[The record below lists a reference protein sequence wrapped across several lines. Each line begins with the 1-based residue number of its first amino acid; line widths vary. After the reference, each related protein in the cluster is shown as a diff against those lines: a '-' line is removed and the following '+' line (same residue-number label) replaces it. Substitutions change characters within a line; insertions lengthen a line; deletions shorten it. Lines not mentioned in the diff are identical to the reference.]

1 MYRFD
6 HGWRRIQLPN
16 VFPVCGLPNSRS
28 HVPLSDAPKDHLLPR
43 CNFFLVSLVRTNLG
57 VTEEPIWRGDR
68 ISVESRAHGFLR
80 HAEVSTTTRMVLS
93 TKRNHCRSEPH
104 NPVWLV
110 RSSTRR
116 LEEYLAPNLVA
127 EAAIDFGIGW
137 NDDRVR
143 LAIAEAGLLDGRPT
157 SQLAEAIAAAVA
169 AVPELDDKSLNDRA
183 SSAEIEQRI
192 RATTA
197 EFHALQ
203 APQRPT
209 YVLENEIGDRVV
221 FSGIVRPD
229 PLIATIGAMLADAK
243 AQQDYDKSHEPMP
256 R

>member
-1 MYRFD
+1 MVGDGSSCRMCFQFAICRIPAPVFPSQMLLKITYYLDVISSWCHWSEPTWALLKSRFD
-6 HGWRRIQLPN
+6 EETEFQWKVALMDSSGMPKSRPQLEWFYRRSGTIVGANHTIQSGWYDPQ
-16 VFPVCGLPNSRS
+16 
-28 HVPLSDAPKDHLLPR
+28 
-43 CNFFLVSLVRTNLG
+43 
-57 VTEEPIWRGDR
+57 
-68 ISVESRAHGFLR
+68 
-80 HAEVSTTTRMVLS
+80 
-93 TKRNHCRSEPH
+93 
-104 NPVWLV
+104 
-110 RSSTRR
+110 

-127 EAAIDFGIGW
+127 EAAIDFGIGR

-169 AVPELDDKSLNDRA
+169 AVPELDDKSLNARA

-221 FSGIVRPD
+221 FSGIVTPD

>member
-1 MYRFD
+1 MVGDGSSCRMCFQFAICRIPAPVFPSQMLLKITYYLDVISSWCHWSEPTWALLKSRFD
-6 HGWRRIQLPN
+6 EETEFQWKVALMDSSGMPKSRRQLEWFYRRSGTIVGANHTIQSGWYDPQ
-16 VFPVCGLPNSRS
+16 
-28 HVPLSDAPKDHLLPR
+28 
-43 CNFFLVSLVRTNLG
+43 
-57 VTEEPIWRGDR
+57 
-68 ISVESRAHGFLR
+68 
-80 HAEVSTTTRMVLS
+80 
-93 TKRNHCRSEPH
+93 
-104 NPVWLV
+104 
-110 RSSTRR
+110 

-127 EAAIDFGIGW
+127 EAAIDFGIGR

-169 AVPELDDKSLNDRA
+169 AVPELDDKSLNARA

-221 FSGIVRPD
+221 FSGIVTPD
-229 PLIATIGAMLADAK
+229 PLIATIGAMLADAQ

>member
-1 MYRFD
+1 MCFQFAICRIPAPVFPSQMLLKITYYLDVISSWCHWSEPTWALLKSRFD
-6 HGWRRIQLPN
+6 EETEFQWKVALMDSSGMPKSRPQLEWFYRRSGTIVGANHTIQSGWYDPQ
-16 VFPVCGLPNSRS
+16 
-28 HVPLSDAPKDHLLPR
+28 
-43 CNFFLVSLVRTNLG
+43 
-57 VTEEPIWRGDR
+57 
-68 ISVESRAHGFLR
+68 
-80 HAEVSTTTRMVLS
+80 
-93 TKRNHCRSEPH
+93 
-104 NPVWLV
+104 
-110 RSSTRR
+110 

-127 EAAIDFGIGW
+127 EAAIDFGIGR

-169 AVPELDDKSLNDRA
+169 AVPELDDKLLSDRA

-221 FSGIVRPD
+221 FSGIVTPD

>member
-1 MYRFD
+1 M
-6 HGWRRIQLPN
+6 
-16 VFPVCGLPNSRS
+16 
-28 HVPLSDAPKDHLLPR
+28 
-43 CNFFLVSLVRTNLG
+43 T
-57 VTEEPIWRGDR
+57 GDR
-68 ISVESRAHGFLR
+68 SSCRISFQFAVCLTSAPMFPSQMLLKITYYLDVISSWCHWSDPTWALLKSRFGE
-80 HAEVSTTTRMVLS
+80 HAEFQWKVALMDSSGMPKSRPQLEWFYRRSGTMVGA
-93 TKRNHCRSEPH
+93 NHTIQSGWYVPQ
-104 NPVWLV
+104 
-110 RSSTRR
+110 

-127 EAAIDFGIGW
+127 EAAIDFGIGR

-143 LAIAEAGLLDGRPT
+143 LAIARAGLLHGRPT

-183 SSAEIEQRI
+183 ASAEIEQRI

-197 EFHALQ
+197 EFHALH

>member
-1 MYRFD
+1 MFPSQMLLKITYYLDVISSWCHWSEPTWALLKSRFD
-6 HGWRRIQLPN
+6 EETEFQWKVALMDSSGMPKSRPQLEWFYRRSGTIVGANHTIQSGWYDPQ
-16 VFPVCGLPNSRS
+16 
-28 HVPLSDAPKDHLLPR
+28 
-43 CNFFLVSLVRTNLG
+43 
-57 VTEEPIWRGDR
+57 
-68 ISVESRAHGFLR
+68 
-80 HAEVSTTTRMVLS
+80 
-93 TKRNHCRSEPH
+93 
-104 NPVWLV
+104 
-110 RSSTRR
+110 

-127 EAAIDFGIGW
+127 EAAIDFGIGR

-169 AVPELDDKSLNDRA
+169 AVPELDDKSLNARA

-221 FSGIVRPD
+221 FSGIVTPD

>member
-1 MYRFD
+1 MCFQFAICRIPAPVFPSQMLLKITYYLDVISSWCHWSEPTWALLKSRFD
-6 HGWRRIQLPN
+6 EETEFQWKVALMDSSGMPKSRPQLEWFYRRSGTIVGANHTIQSGWYDPQ
-16 VFPVCGLPNSRS
+16 
-28 HVPLSDAPKDHLLPR
+28 
-43 CNFFLVSLVRTNLG
+43 
-57 VTEEPIWRGDR
+57 
-68 ISVESRAHGFLR
+68 
-80 HAEVSTTTRMVLS
+80 
-93 TKRNHCRSEPH
+93 
-104 NPVWLV
+104 
-110 RSSTRR
+110 

-127 EAAIDFGIGW
+127 EAAIDFGIGR

-169 AVPELDDKSLNDRA
+169 AVPELDDKSLNARA

-221 FSGIVRPD
+221 FSGIVTPD

>member
-1 MYRFD
+1 MLLKITYYLDVISSWCHWSEPTWALLKSRFD
-6 HGWRRIQLPN
+6 EETEFQWKVALIDSSGMPKSRPQLEWFYRRSGTIVGANHTIQSGWYDPQ
-16 VFPVCGLPNSRS
+16 
-28 HVPLSDAPKDHLLPR
+28 
-43 CNFFLVSLVRTNLG
+43 
-57 VTEEPIWRGDR
+57 
-68 ISVESRAHGFLR
+68 
-80 HAEVSTTTRMVLS
+80 
-93 TKRNHCRSEPH
+93 
-104 NPVWLV
+104 
-110 RSSTRR
+110 

-127 EAAIDFGIGW
+127 EAAIDFGIGR

-143 LAIAEAGLLDGRPT
+143 LAIAEAGILDGRPT

-169 AVPELDDKSLNDRA
+169 AVPELDDKSLNARA

-221 FSGIVRPD
+221 FSGIVTPD

>member
-1 MYRFD
+1 MLLKITYYLDVISSWCHWSEPTWALLKSRF
-6 HGWRRIQLPN
+6 GEE
-16 VFPVCGLPNSRS
+16 
-28 HVPLSDAPKDHLLPR
+28 
-43 CNFFLVSLVRTNLG
+43 
-57 VTEEPIWRGDR
+57 TEFQWKVALMDSSGMP
-68 ISVESRAHGFLR
+68 
-80 HAEVSTTTRMVLS
+80 

>member
-1 MYRFD
+1 MRGEEGRAFRVIKRRG
-6 HGWRRIQLPN
+6 HGRELRRRHHDL
-16 VFPVCGLPNSRS
+16 
-28 HVPLSDAPKDHLLPR
+28 
-43 CNFFLVSLVRTNLG
+43 LG
-57 VTEEPIWRGDR
+57 VT
-68 ISVESRAHGFLR
+68 
-80 HAEVSTTTRMVLS
+80 
-93 TKRNHCRSEPH
+93 
-104 NPVWLV
+104 
-110 RSSTRR
+110 
-116 LEEYLAPNLVA
+116 
-127 EAAIDFGIGW
+127 
-137 NDDRVR
+137 
-143 LAIAEAGLLDGRPT
+143 
-157 SQLAEAIAAAVA
+157 

>member
-1 MYRFD
+1 MLLKITYYLDVISSWCHWSEPTWALLKSRFD
-6 HGWRRIQLPN
+6 EETEFQWKVALMDSSGMPKSRPQLEWFYRQSGTIIGANHTIQSGWYDPQLQ
-16 VFPVCGLPNSRS
+16 
-28 HVPLSDAPKDHLLPR
+28 
-43 CNFFLVSLVRTNLG
+43 
-57 VTEEPIWRGDR
+57 
-68 ISVESRAHGFLR
+68 
-80 HAEVSTTTRMVLS
+80 
-93 TKRNHCRSEPH
+93 
-104 NPVWLV
+104 
-110 RSSTRR
+110 
-116 LEEYLAPNLVA
+116 EYLAPNLVA
-127 EAAIDFGIGW
+127 EAAIDFGIGR

-143 LAIAEAGLLDGRPT
+143 LAIAAAGLLDGRPT

-169 AVPELDDKSLNDRA
+169 AVPELDDKSLNARA

-209 YVLENEIGDRVV
+209 YVLENAIGDRVV

>member
-1 MYRFD
+1 M
-6 HGWRRIQLPN
+6 
-16 VFPVCGLPNSRS
+16 
-28 HVPLSDAPKDHLLPR
+28 
-43 CNFFLVSLVRTNLG
+43 FL
-57 VTEEPIWRGDR
+57 
-68 ISVESRAHGFLR
+68 
-80 HAEVSTTTRMVLS
+80 
-93 TKRNHCRSEPH
+93 
-104 NPVWLV
+104 
-110 RSSTRR
+110 
-116 LEEYLAPNLVA
+116 
-127 EAAIDFGIGW
+127 
-137 NDDRVR
+137 
-143 LAIAEAGLLDGRPT
+143 
-157 SQLAEAIAAAVA
+157 AIAAAVA
-169 AVPELDDKSLNDRA
+169 AVPELDDKSLNARA

-221 FSGIVRPD
+221 FSGIVTPD

>member
-1 MYRFD
+1 MVDDGSSCRMCFQFAICRIPAPVFPSQMLLKITYYLDVISSWCHWSEPTWALLKSRFD
-6 HGWRRIQLPN
+6 EETEFQWKVALMDSSGMPKSRPQLEWFYRRSGTIVGANHTIQSGWYDPQ
-16 VFPVCGLPNSRS
+16 
-28 HVPLSDAPKDHLLPR
+28 
-43 CNFFLVSLVRTNLG
+43 
-57 VTEEPIWRGDR
+57 
-68 ISVESRAHGFLR
+68 
-80 HAEVSTTTRMVLS
+80 
-93 TKRNHCRSEPH
+93 
-104 NPVWLV
+104 
-110 RSSTRR
+110 

-127 EAAIDFGIGW
+127 EAAIDFGIGR

-169 AVPELDDKSLNDRA
+169 AVPELDDKSLNARA

-221 FSGIVRPD
+221 FSGIVTPD

>member
-1 MYRFD
+1 MLLKITYYLDVISSWCHWSEPTWALLKSRFD
-6 HGWRRIQLPN
+6 EETEFQWKVALMDSSGMPKSRPQLEWFYRRSGTIVGANHTIQSGWYDPQ
-16 VFPVCGLPNSRS
+16 
-28 HVPLSDAPKDHLLPR
+28 
-43 CNFFLVSLVRTNLG
+43 
-57 VTEEPIWRGDR
+57 
-68 ISVESRAHGFLR
+68 
-80 HAEVSTTTRMVLS
+80 
-93 TKRNHCRSEPH
+93 
-104 NPVWLV
+104 
-110 RSSTRR
+110 

-127 EAAIDFGIGW
+127 EAAIDFGIGR

-169 AVPELDDKSLNDRA
+169 AVPELDDKSLNARA
-183 SSAEIEQRI
+183 SGAEIEQRI

-221 FSGIVRPD
+221 FSGIVTPD

>member
-1 MYRFD
+1 MVGDGSSCRMCLQFAICRIPAPVFPSQMLLKITYYLDVISSWCHWSEPTWALLKSRFD
-6 HGWRRIQLPN
+6 EETEFQWKVALMDSSGMPKSRPQLEWFYRRSGTIVGANHTIQSGWYDPQ
-16 VFPVCGLPNSRS
+16 
-28 HVPLSDAPKDHLLPR
+28 
-43 CNFFLVSLVRTNLG
+43 
-57 VTEEPIWRGDR
+57 
-68 ISVESRAHGFLR
+68 
-80 HAEVSTTTRMVLS
+80 
-93 TKRNHCRSEPH
+93 
-104 NPVWLV
+104 
-110 RSSTRR
+110 

-127 EAAIDFGIGW
+127 EAAIDFGIGR

-169 AVPELDDKSLNDRA
+169 AVPELDDKSLNARA

-221 FSGIVRPD
+221 FSGIVTPD

-243 AQQDYDKSHEPMP
+243 AQQDYDTSHEPMP

>member
-1 MYRFD
+1 M
-6 HGWRRIQLPN
+6 
-16 VFPVCGLPNSRS
+16 FPSQM
-28 HVPLSDAPKDHLLPR
+28 LLKITYY
-43 CNFFLVSLVRTNLG
+43 LDV
-57 VTEEPIWRGDR
+57 
-68 ISVESRAHGFLR
+68 ISSWCHW
-80 HAEVSTTTRMVLS
+80 
-93 TKRNHCRSEPH
+93 SEPTWTLLKSRFGEETEFQWKVALMDSSGM
-104 NPVWLV
+104 PKSRPQLEWFYR
-110 RSSTRR
+110 RSGTIVGANHTIQSGWYDPQ

-127 EAAIDFGIGW
+127 EAAIDFGIGR

>member
-1 MYRFD
+1 M
-6 HGWRRIQLPN
+6 
-16 VFPVCGLPNSRS
+16 FPSQM
-28 HVPLSDAPKDHLLPR
+28 LLKITYY
-43 CNFFLVSLVRTNLG
+43 LDV
-57 VTEEPIWRGDR
+57 
-68 ISVESRAHGFLR
+68 ISSWCHW
-80 HAEVSTTTRMVLS
+80 
-93 TKRNHCRSEPH
+93 SEPTWALLKSRFGEEAEFQWKVALMDYSGM
-104 NPVWLV
+104 PKSRPQLEWFYP
-110 RSSTRR
+110 RSGTIVGANHTIQSGWYDPQ
-116 LEEYLAPNLVA
+116 LQEYLAPNLVA
-127 EAAIDFGIGW
+127 EAAIDFGIGR

>member
-1 MYRFD
+1 MLLKITYYLDVISSWCHWSEPTWALLKSRFD
-6 HGWRRIQLPN
+6 EETEFQWKVALMDSSGMPKSRPQLEWFYRRSGTIVGANHTIQSGWYDPQ
-16 VFPVCGLPNSRS
+16 
-28 HVPLSDAPKDHLLPR
+28 
-43 CNFFLVSLVRTNLG
+43 
-57 VTEEPIWRGDR
+57 
-68 ISVESRAHGFLR
+68 
-80 HAEVSTTTRMVLS
+80 
-93 TKRNHCRSEPH
+93 
-104 NPVWLV
+104 
-110 RSSTRR
+110 

-127 EAAIDFGIGW
+127 EAAIDFGIGR

-169 AVPELDDKSLNDRA
+169 AVPELDDKSLNARA

-221 FSGIVRPD
+221 FSGIVTPD

-243 AQQDYDKSHEPMP
+243 AQQDYDKSHEPM
-256 R
+256 RR

>member
-1 MYRFD
+1 MCFQFAICRIPAPVFPSQMLLKITYYLDVISSWCHWSEPTWALLKSRFD
-6 HGWRRIQLPN
+6 EETEFQWKVALMDSSGMPKSRPQLEWFYRRSGTIVGANHTIQSGWYDPQ
-16 VFPVCGLPNSRS
+16 
-28 HVPLSDAPKDHLLPR
+28 
-43 CNFFLVSLVRTNLG
+43 
-57 VTEEPIWRGDR
+57 
-68 ISVESRAHGFLR
+68 
-80 HAEVSTTTRMVLS
+80 
-93 TKRNHCRSEPH
+93 
-104 NPVWLV
+104 
-110 RSSTRR
+110 
-116 LEEYLAPNLVA
+116 LEEYLAPNLV
-127 EAAIDFGIGW
+127 
-137 NDDRVR
+137 
-143 LAIAEAGLLDGRPT
+143 AEAGLLDGRPT

-169 AVPELDDKSLNDRA
+169 AVPELDDKSLNARA

-197 EFHALQ
+197 EFHVLQ

-221 FSGIVRPD
+221 FSGIVTPD